1 MPSVGLL
8 AVARLLPPLFG
19 VVPAALG
26 AAAADP
32 GPASPAVLQVEF
44 RTDLGPIRLEL
55 DPVAAPETV
64 SRFLARSGLG
74 PAPAGVPRVSPY
86 AGSWVCELRAH
97 GFVTFGCAPYE
108 LAGPKP
114 KAPGIEPPTPDEI
127 DGVAL
132 GLGGKPLG
140 DDAQR
145 DWLWQSE
152 IFPRYVAL
160 REKGK
165 PVPPGLAALMAAL
178 EKEGVGAT
186 ARLNGTTR
194 LAYLEALGYRYTPGR
209 SARRVERGAVLTANL
224 YPGEADERFVIAL
237 TSIPEREGRGT
248 VFGRV
253 VDGWETLAAIENV
266 PVEKGHR
273 PLSPIRIL
281 EVTRVA
287 LPGDD
292 GNPHP

>member
-8 AVARLLPPLFG
+8 AVARLLLPLFG
-19 VVPAALG
+19 VVPAALD
-26 AAAADP
+26 AATADS
-32 GPASPAVLQVEF
+32 GPAPPKALQVEL

-64 SRFLARSGLG
+64 ARFLARAGLA
-74 PAPAGVPRVSPY
+74 PAPAGGARLFPY
-86 AGSWVCELRAH
+86 AGSWVCELRAR
-97 GFVTFGCAPYE
+97 GFVAFGCAPYE
-108 LAGPKP
+108 LAAPKP
-114 KAPGIEPPTPDEI
+114 RAPGIEPPTPDEI
-127 DGVAL
+127 DGTAL
-132 GLGGKPLG
+132 ELGRRPIG
-140 DDAQR
+140 DVAQR

-152 IFPRYVAL
+152 VFPRYVAL
-160 REKGK
+160 REKEQ
-165 PVPPGLAALMAAL
+165 PIPPGLATLVAAV
-178 EKEGVGAT
+178 EEEGVGAT
-186 ARLNGTTR
+186 ARLNGMTR

-209 SARRVERGAVLTANL
+209 SARPVERGAVLTANL

-237 TSIPEREGRGT
+237 TSIPERDGRGT

-281 EVTRVA
+281 DVTRVA

>member
-1 MPSVGLL
+1 MSLAVLSV
-8 AVARLLPPLFG
+8 VARLALPLAG
-19 VVPAALG
+19 VAPAALSS
-26 AAAADP
+26 ASADV
-32 GPASPAVLQVEF
+32 GPVQSPLVQVEV

-64 SRFLARSGLG
+64 ARFLARAGLA
-74 PAPAGVPRVSPY
+74 PAPAGVARVFPY

-97 GFVTFGCAPYE
+97 GFVTFGCGPFE
-108 LAGPKP
+108 LAAPKP

-127 DGVAL
+127 DGIAL
-132 GLGGKPLG
+132 GLGQRRITDP
-140 DDAQR
+140 AQR
-145 DWLWQSE
+145 HWLWQSE
-152 IFPRYVAL
+152 LYPRYAAL
-160 REKGK
+160 REESK
-165 PVPPGLAALMAAL
+165 PVPPGLAALITAL
-178 EKEGVGAT
+178 QEEGVAAT
-186 ARLNGTTR
+186 SRLDGMTR

-209 SARRVERGAVLTANL
+209 SARPVERGAVLTANL

-237 TSIPEREGRGT
+237 TAIPDRDGRGT

-253 VDGWETLAAIENV
+253 IDGWDTLAALERA

-281 EVTRVA
+281 DVTRVA

-292 GNPHP
+292 GKEHP